1 MSALKDKIIGGF
13 RVLAEIQAGSGSQGT
28 VYKAVCDEDKHGLV
42 PVGTVVALKVM
53 PVQDEGQAQWR
64 KLEKRTRELANLN
77 HPSVVKYHGCFS
89 EQGTF
94 NDVHVVVQEFLDGET
109 LKDRLARNPSGLDV
123 DEAIRIAR
131 LAIEGLVYTTGA
143 GIVHRDIKPGNIFL
157 CRDGGVKLI
166 DFEIAQQTG
175 GTTTSTA
182 GNIRG
187 SFDYM
192 APDFTDA
199 DFHGDVKSDVFSM
212 GVVFHEMLC
221 GKTPYQRLS
230 GADNRQANF
239 AFLARWS
246 HPSSRGSGSPIHVSA
261 RIRRLL
267 AHTDDVFAKS
277 LAPRRE
283 DRYPDF
289 QSLLSDLEK
298 IRFRNLRNGDTTYQM
313 LQFIGKGG
321 FGEVFK
327 ARLKQTGQ
335 LVAVKHLLKDEYA
348 ERFRREA
355 KIMKKL
361 VSPCFVRFVDFF
373 SQDIAGGSESFL
385 VMEFLDGMP
394 GSSLRDAIKRAGGA
408 PLDVKSAFVAFE
420 RYARGLYAMHEAGI
434 FHRDIK
440 PSNLYFPPDAPQ
452 RAAIMDLGIARDVN
466 GTATHGQVP
475 GTLDYMPPEVVL
487 SDNRGDAGMDVYAL
501 GLCFYE
507 ALAGKTAY
515 PRLPTGT
522 AGYAAFFER
531 AKNGVR
537 PSFDSLDSERDKDVL
552 SLIREM
558 TNVDPERRLKDAG
571 AVAEWISHIALER
584 FGDIIASGHD
594 DLGDP
599 GTSCP
604 TETIA
609 PTVTVNP
616 ETQGTAATQL
626 GNRDI
631 VAEMEREKREVA
643 QRRHERR
650 LHAVGSALKAAA
662 AVVLLAAAGVGL
674 YYSWPLLKDRLA
686 KNIESIG
693 NTPHAGGKSVVAT
706 NEVPAAIGSNV
717 VDHVQPPYYPAPD
730 PDAVRKEVTKQCFVL
745 MREEPVE
752 DRRRRLDE
760 ARDLME
766 ENKINGVFNDI
777 QAEKL
782 EEAINERRR
791 WIVGKVANKT
801 ATLLSVAG
809 QAVDPGRSEIVKFEE
824 KLPDPWICSADG
836 YDDVGL
842 PHEFDGRTI
851 VVTETDLVPRAVVMK
866 LPNMDKDVSCV
877 FDGKIVAKQLSLR
890 PGSYSC
896 RYTRPGYA
904 DQSASFTVEFNKDGE
919 LPSPGKWNANAVK
932 VSCPALDDDVKC
944 RVDDVDATAGDVM
957 LAPGEHVCEYM
968 RTDYEPQRIPFT
980 VEVLKARSLPP
991 CGAWKDGPALK
1002 ALKEAEK
1009 AVEANDWHGAE
1020 DSLKRATVAARHNV
1034 DLKTS
1039 LHEAVERGKP
1049 VKMTLP
1055 QLEKNVICFFN
1066 GSEVSGSLSL
1076 RPGKYSCR
1084 YSRAGCEDQNIDFEV
1099 LKGKDG
1105 VLPRPGIWMAMP
1117 VAVRF
1122 RSPGVGIVCKV
1133 DGREI
1138 QGDVTLKPGSHVCLY
1153 ERDDYLPQEIE
1164 FNVDV
1169 GVGRDLPSC
1178 GADWQECDGLKALN
1192 EAEAYAKKGDWLHA
1206 EEKLNTA
1213 VVKSRDNIGR
1223 KNRLAESSKKQV
1235 DIQKKLIQAEAYF
1248 ISEEYYEYVKAYH
1261 EAFGEGYVLSAEE
1274 KARIGDLC
1282 NRQIK
1287 SLTDKID
1294 LWEQMKASVERNY
1307 DRNVDSAKSKRKN
1320 LIDWRIELTGE

>member
-109 LKDRLARNPSGLDV
+109 LKERLARNPSGLDV

-166 DFEIAQQTG
+166 DFEIAQQAG

-212 GVVFHEMLC
+212 GVVLHEMLC

-246 HPSSRGSGSPIHVSA
+246 HPSSRGSGSPIHVSS

-289 QSLLSDLEK
+289 QSLLSDLGK

-420 RYARGLYAMHEAGI
+420 RYARGLHAMHEAGI

-487 SDNRGDAGMDVYAL
+487 SDNRGDAGMDIYAL

-537 PSFDSLDSERDKDVL
+537 PTFDALDSERDKDVL

-558 TNVDPERRLKDAG
+558 TNVDPQRRLNDAG
-571 AVAEWISHIALER
+571 AVAEWILHIAQER
-584 FGDIIASGHD
+584 FGDSIAAGHD
-594 DLGDP
+594 DLDDP
-599 GTSCP
+599 ATSCP
-604 TETIA
+604 TVTIA
-609 PTVTVNP
+609 PTVAVNP
-616 ETQGTAATQL
+616 ETQGTVATQL
-626 GNRDI
+626 GDKDF
-631 VAEMEREKREVA
+631 VAEMEREKRQIA
-643 QRRHERR
+643 QRRHGRR

-706 NEVPAAIGSNV
+706 NEVPAAIGSNE
-717 VDHVQPPYYPAPD
+717 
-730 PDAVRKEVTKQCFVL
+730 AVRMEVTKQCFVL

-766 ENKINGVFNDI
+766 ENKINGVFSDI

-851 VVTETDLVPRAVVMK
+851 DITETDLVPRAVVMK

-877 FDGKIVAKQLSLR
+877 FDGKVVAKQLSLR

-904 DQSASFTVEFNKDGE
+904 DQSVSFSVEFNKDGE
-919 LPSPGKWNANAVK
+919 LPRPGKWNADAVK
-932 VSCPALDDDVKC
+932 VSCPELDDDVKC
-944 RVDDVDATAGDVM
+944 RVDGVDAAAGDVM

-968 RTDYEPQRIPFT
+968 RADYEPQRIPFT

-991 CGAWKDGPALK
+991 CGAWKDGPALM

-1020 DSLKRATVAARHNV
+1020 DSLKRATVVARHNV

-1076 RPGKYSCR
+1076 RPGKYFCR
-1084 YSRAGCEDQNIDFEV
+1084 YSRAGCEDQEIGFEV
-1099 LKGKDG
+1099 YLGRDG
-1105 VLPRPGIWMAMP
+1105 VLPPPGAWSVKP
-1117 VAVRF
+1117 VSVRF
-1122 RSPGVGIVCKV
+1122 RFPGAGVACKV
-1133 DGREI
+1133 DGRSVN
-1138 QGDVTLKPGSHVCLY
+1138 GDVQLAPGRHVCRY

-1169 GVGRDLPSC
+1169 GVGRDLPPC
-1178 GADWQECDGLKALN
+1178 GADWQEGDGLKALN
-1192 EAEAYAKKGDWLHA
+1192 DAEEYAKKGDWLHA
-1206 EEKLNTA
+1206 EGKLGAA
-1213 VVKSRDNIGR
+1213 VVKSPVNVERR
-1223 KNRLAESSKKQV
+1223 NRLVASSRKQV
-1235 DIQKKLIQAEAYF
+1235 DVQKKLRQAEAYF
-1248 ISEEYYEYVKAYH
+1248 MSEEYYEYVKAFH
-1261 EAFGEGYVLSAEE
+1261 EAVREGHLLSVDE

-1282 NRQIK
+1282 NRQID
-1287 SLTDKID
+1287 SLTKQID
-1294 LWEQMKASVERNY
+1294 YYEGEIQKGRLGFVRDIDSMKG
-1307 DRNVDSAKSKRKN
+1307 KRKN

>member
-42 PVGTVVALKVM
+42 PVGTIVALKVM
-53 PVQDEGQAQWR
+53 PVQDEGQTQWR

-77 HPSVVKYHGCFS
+77 HPSVVKYYGCFS

-246 HPSSRGSGSPIHVSA
+246 HPSSRGSGSPIHVSS

-289 QSLLSDLEK
+289 QSLLSDLGK
-298 IRFRNLRNGDTTYQM
+298 IRFRNLRNGDMTYQM

-394 GSSLRDAIKRAGGA
+394 GSSLRDAIKRGGGA

-420 RYARGLYAMHEAGI
+420 RYARGLHAMHEAGI
-434 FHRDIK
+434 YHRDIK

-522 AGYAAFFER
+522 AGYAAFFGR

-571 AVAEWISHIALER
+571 AVAEWISHIALGR

-626 GNRDI
+626 GNRDV

-650 LHAVGSALKAAA
+650 LHAVGSALKVAA
-662 AVVLLAAAGVGL
+662 AVVLLAAAGVGV
-674 YYSWPLLKDRLA
+674 YYAWPFLQDRFS
-686 KNIESIG
+686 KNIESIVNG
-693 NTPHAGGKSVVAT
+693 PSGGDKAVVVT
-706 NEVPAAIGSNV
+706 NDAPAEAGSNV
-717 VDHVQPPYYPAPD
+717 PD

-824 KLPDPWICSADG
+824 KLPDRWICSADG

-904 DQSASFTVEFNKDGE
+904 DQSVSFAVEFNKDGE
-919 LPSPGKWNANAVK
+919 LPSPGKWNADAVK

-944 RVDDVDATAGDVM
+944 RVDGVDATAGDVM

-1084 YSRAGCEDQNIDFEV
+1084 YSRAGCEDQDIGFEV
-1099 LKGKDG
+1099 YIGRDG
-1105 VLPRPGIWMAMP
+1105 MLPLPGAWSARP
-1117 VAVRF
+1117 VNVRF
-1122 RSPGVGIVCKV
+1122 RFPGAGVACKV
-1133 DGREI
+1133 DGRSVN
-1138 QGDVTLKPGSHVCLY
+1138 GDVQLAPGRHVCRY

-1169 GVGRDLPSC
+1169 GVDRDLPPC
-1178 GADWQECDGLKALN
+1178 AADWQEGDGLKALN
-1192 EAEAYAKKGDWLHA
+1192 DAEEYAKKGDWLHA
-1206 EEKLNTA
+1206 DGKLSAA
-1213 VVKSRDNIGR
+1213 VVNSTVNVERR
-1223 KNRLAESSKKQV
+1223 NRLVASSRKQV
-1235 DIQKKLIQAEAYF
+1235 DVQKKLRQAEAYF
-1248 ISEEYYEYVKAYH
+1248 MSEEYYEYVKAFH
-1261 EAFGEGYVLSAEE
+1261 ETFKEGHLLSADE

-1282 NRQIK
+1282 NRQID
-1287 SLTDKID
+1287 SLTKQID
-1294 LWEQMKASVERNY
+1294 YYEGEIQKGRLGFVRDIDSMKG
-1307 DRNVDSAKSKRKN
+1307 KRKN